1 MCAIQKRL
9 GGRKVGA
16 KVRGWLREVFV
27 VNVFEL
33 SNKSNT
39 AFKNGSHKN
48 SWALAR
54 AKSICPHLR
63 LETEIPLAYNFV
75 EKTWWQNKEKIDK
88 NDIFFIRS
96 TTTELRKNRTF
107 VSRAKRLTNERHAL
121 TIAESHFPLAR
132 FAWPWQCMYLHVWVG
147 LLSEA
152 ACQPSEHIIGG
163 LLQNSAVINPS
174 RMEKNVHKKTCRLVK
189 Q

>member
-1 MCAIQKRL
+1 M
-9 GGRKVGA
+9 KVGA

-96 TTTELRKNRTF
+96 TTTELRK
-107 VSRAKRLTNERHAL
+107 K
-121 TIAESHFPLAR
+121 
-132 FAWPWQCMYLHVWVG
+132 
-147 LLSEA
+147 
-152 ACQPSEHIIGG
+152 
-163 LLQNSAVINPS
+163 
-174 RMEKNVHKKTCRLVK
+174 
-189 Q
+189 